1 MFCPVDMAQ
10 EHNIK
15 DMKVTYRSEGPN
27 IKWEYFR
34 KLHPAIPI
42 IRIVTEHMEEEF
54 GTYKRGKSH
63 TVPTREKD
71 IQVLQKSYHQSQ
83 YHIYTRGRTIEKK
96 DDKAKDFIEEGM
108 GKLHSSKVLY
118 KWRNQRSFKRSVAE
132 DWSENESD
140 NTNAED
146 DGASNETPGDD
157 PDSDAAFDRVIMHGV
172 GRGRGGIINRGSG
185 GSSSG
190 TSGSSDADSDIGDF
204 AG

>member
-71 IQVLQKSYHQSQ
+71 VQVLQKAYHLSQ
-83 YHIYTRGRTIEKK
+83 YHVYTRGRTIEKK
-96 DDKAKDFIEEGM
+96 DDKAKDYIEEGM
-108 GKLHSSKVLY
+108 GKLHSGKVLY

-132 DWSENESD
+132 DWSEEESD
-140 NTNAED
+140 NANAED
-146 DGASNETPGDD
+146 DASDERPVDES
-157 PDSDAAFDRVIMHGV
+157 DSDAAFDRVIMYGV

-190 TSGSSDADSDIGDF
+190 TSGSSNAEDSGDSS
-204 AG
+204 G